1 MFVVSTAS
9 AADGLRWPQTA
20 VALVR
25 GLRHIRPEHEKTVTK
40 LSLSVMMSEMS
51 HAAEQPVES
60 STVLV
65 HQYCSVLFAVL
76 LYIVLSRLGQNNP
89 ATIFV
94 TKSMAGLTN
103 SCGGF
108 AYRIERTEKGGF
120 VLHITNAT
128 AILVCSAEN
137 GDVEVDLSLCPAICP
152 NLPYTE
158 IFVSYAIN
166 DEPIIVRMQSGP
178 KGDLWIREDGPTHP

>member
-65 HQYCSVLFAVL
+65 DEGVSTPPPASSFSKVVRSPSAPPRGAVGLLLFCLRVITADEDLTVAQLRNPTYEGSVNYLCRVL
-76 LYIVLSRLGQNNP
+76 
-89 ATIFV
+89 
-94 TKSMAGLTN
+94 
-103 SCGGF
+103 
-108 AYRIERTEKGGF
+108 
-120 VLHITNAT
+120 
-128 AILVCSAEN
+128 EN
-137 GDVEVDLSLCPAICP
+137 GRMDTVSKVGSAYFCILCI
-152 NLPYTE
+152 
-158 IFVSYAIN
+158 
-166 DEPIIVRMQSGP
+166 
-178 KGDLWIREDGPTHP
+178 